1 MSSRLSLVA
10 LLAVMFL
17 PGCNNTL
24 NPLCGSARP
33 APLINSFL
41 PQHGEFSSCGAGRY
55 AHGEW

>member
-17 PGCNNTL
+17 AGCNNTL
-24 NPLCGSARP
+24 NPLCGRQAR
-33 APLINSFL
+33 AADRVTL
-41 PQHGEFSSCGAGRY
+41 PQHGEFWSGAAGRY